1 MISCAAAFVFFLILL
16 KVTMK
21 NEGRTTVFCLLELV
35 CYSLVASWCC
45 VLPYNYAGNQRCR
58 SSPRMQTLFCENSF
72 KMEGL
77 SPALFAWS
85 PPGEQW
91 AAQGCF
97 TLNDVQGSLSSY
109 LQASTSMEITQ
120 PAQLKNNINMISPR
134 TTLIT
139 AYI

>member
-1 MISCAAAFVFFLILL
+1 MGTLL
-16 KVTMK
+16 
-21 NEGRTTVFCLLELV
+21 
-35 CYSLVASWCC
+35 
-45 VLPYNYAGNQRCR
+45 
-58 SSPRMQTLFCENSF
+58 CENSF

-120 PAQLKNNINMISPR
+120 PAQL
-134 TTLIT
+134 
-139 AYI
+139 